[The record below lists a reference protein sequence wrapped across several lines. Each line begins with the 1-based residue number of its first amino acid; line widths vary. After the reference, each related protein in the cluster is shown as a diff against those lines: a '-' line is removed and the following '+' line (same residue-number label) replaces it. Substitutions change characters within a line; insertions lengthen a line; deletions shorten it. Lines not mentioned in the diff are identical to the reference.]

1 MSGLCPFF
9 LALHYDLIFLS
20 SVVVVALNLSVCA
33 CGVGAVYMRQ
43 LYKTGL
49 TSAALDKKQSQRMFE
64 AIEGERKGEL

>member
-1 MSGLCPFF
+1 
-9 LALHYDLIFLS
+9 
-20 SVVVVALNLSVCA
+20 
-33 CGVGAVYMRQ
+33 MRQ